1 MLSRERA
8 RKEESWSQLEKMQ
21 DKKQEI
27 MGVITGRVKGGFAVD
42 INGAVAFLP
51 GSQVDLKPIKDISPL
66 LNKSQPMVILKM
78 DKLRGNIV
86 VSRRALLEESRKAD
100 RSKLLSDISEGDKL
114 KGNVK
119 NITDY
124 GVFVDLGGLDG
135 LVHVTDLSWERV
147 NHPSEM
153 FKIGQE
159 IEVIVTKY
167 DTENNRI
174 SLGIKQLTNDPWHDV
189 EEKYKVGN
197 KIKSKIT
204 SIADYGAFMELAKG
218 VEGLIHTSEMS
229 WVNKNVNPNSILE
242 VGKEVEV
249 LILEVDN
256 SKRRISLGLKQCTK
270 NPWEDFSKGRNSG
283 DIIEGIIKNITDFG
297 LFVELTSE
305 LDGLIHLSDL
315 SWEDNGENEIKKYKV
330 GDKVK
335 FKILEIDVNKER
347 VSLGIKQLLEN
358 KNKPDKLVN
367 KIVTG
372 IIEKI
377 ETEKIFVKFNDDE
390 KGFIKKSNLAKIK
403 TEQNT
408 SRFAE
413 GEKIDAKIVRK
424 NKKEGSYELSIKD
437 LEIEEEKE
445 ALKEYGSSSSGASI
459 GDIIGAALEEGKLR
473 APKIK
478 MKRNDILEK
487 YLSRKRSII
496 KRFSISIILIIVISS
511 LYLLSSKNIVYIA
524 SVSVEG
530 IINNPKKILND
541 LEDIGKSTKV
551 KALLVNINSP
561 GGTFVSSKELY
572 DKIKEI
578 SKKMPVVTYMR
589 EMATSGGY
597 LVALGSQKDL
607 VTLAQSPV
615 LLVSF
620 FKQLKLQ
627 SYLKK

>member
-1 MLSRERA
+1 MVENFSEMLESSLSGFRYKEGEIIKGTVLSIVNDTVVVDVGLKSEGRIPLKEFHSPGEDHNVKIGDEFDVYLEKLENKEGEALLSRERA

-21 DKKQEI
+21 DTKQEI

-153 FKIGQE
+153 FQIGQE
-159 IEVIVTKY
+159 IEVMVTKY

-174 SLGIKQLTNDPWHDV
+174 SLGIKQLTDDPWHNV
-189 EEKYKVGN
+189 EEQYKVGN

-204 SIADYGAFMELAKG
+204 SIADYGAFMELSKG

-242 VGKEVEV
+242 VGQEIEV

-256 SKRRISLGLKQCTK
+256 SKRRISLGLKQCTE
-270 NPWEDFSKGRNSG
+270 NPWEDFAKGRKSG
-283 DIIEGIIKNITDFG
+283 DIVEGKIKNITDFG
-297 LFVELTSE
+297 LFVELTQE

-315 SWEDNGENEIKKYKV
+315 SWDDNGENEIKKYNV
-330 GDKVK
+330 GDNVK

-347 VSLGIKQLLEN
+347 VSLGIKQLSEN
-358 KNKPDKLVN
+358 KVKSDKFIN
-367 KIVTG
+367 KIVTS

-377 ETEKIFVKFNDDE
+377 EVEKMLVKFDENE
-390 KGFIKKSNLAKIK
+390 KGFIKKSNLAKVK

-413 GEKIDAKIVRK
+413 GEKIDAKVLRK
-424 NKKEGSYELSIKD
+424 NKKEGIYELSIKD

-459 GDIIGAALEEGKLR
+459 GDIIGAALEEGKT
-473 APKIK
+473 
-478 MKRNDILEK
+478 
-487 YLSRKRSII
+487 
-496 KRFSISIILIIVISS
+496 
-511 LYLLSSKNIVYIA
+511 
-524 SVSVEG
+524 
-530 IINNPKKILND
+530 
-541 LEDIGKSTKV
+541 KSTK
-551 KALLVNINSP
+551 
-561 GGTFVSSKELY
+561 
-572 DKIKEI
+572 DKDE
-578 SKKMPVVTYMR
+578 KK
-589 EMATSGGY
+589 
-597 LVALGSQKDL
+597 
-607 VTLAQSPV
+607 
-615 LLVSF
+615 
-620 FKQLKLQ
+620 
-627 SYLKK
+627 

>member
-1 MLSRERA
+1 MVENFSEMLESSLSDFRYKEGEIIKGTVLSIVNDTVVVDVGLKSEGRIPLREFHSPGEDHNVKIGDEFDVYLEKLENKEGEALLSRERA

-51 GSQVDLKPIKDISPL
+51 GSQVDLKPVKDISPL

-153 FKIGQE
+153 FQIGQE
-159 IEVIVTKY
+159 IEVMVTKY

-174 SLGIKQLTNDPWHDV
+174 SLGIKQLTDDPWHNV
-189 EEKYKVGN
+189 EEQYKVGN

-204 SIADYGAFMELAKG
+204 SIADYGAFMELSKG

-256 SKRRISLGLKQCTK
+256 SKRRISLGLKQCTE
-270 NPWEDFSKGRNSG
+270 NPWEDFAKGKKSG
-283 DIIEGIIKNITDFG
+283 DIVEGKIKNITDFG
-297 LFVELTSE
+297 LFVELTKE

-315 SWEDNGENEIKKYKV
+315 SWEDNGENEIKKYNV
-330 GDKVK
+330 GDNVK

-347 VSLGIKQLLEN
+347 VSLGIKQLSAN
-358 KNKPDKLVN
+358 KGNSDKFIN
-367 KIVTG
+367 KIVTS

-377 ETEKIFVKFNDDE
+377 EIEKMLVKFDENE
-390 KGFIKKSNLAKIK
+390 KGFIKKSNLAKVK

-413 GEKIDAKIVRK
+413 GEKIDAKVLRK
-424 NKKEGSYELSIKD
+424 NKKEGIYELSIKD

-459 GDIIGAALEEGKLR
+459 GDIIGAALEEGKT
-473 APKIK
+473 
-478 MKRNDILEK
+478 
-487 YLSRKRSII
+487 
-496 KRFSISIILIIVISS
+496 
-511 LYLLSSKNIVYIA
+511 
-524 SVSVEG
+524 
-530 IINNPKKILND
+530 
-541 LEDIGKSTKV
+541 KSTK
-551 KALLVNINSP
+551 
-561 GGTFVSSKELY
+561 
-572 DKIKEI
+572 DKDE
-578 SKKMPVVTYMR
+578 KK
-589 EMATSGGY
+589 
-597 LVALGSQKDL
+597 
-607 VTLAQSPV
+607 
-615 LLVSF
+615 
-620 FKQLKLQ
+620 
-627 SYLKK
+627 

>member
-1 MLSRERA
+1 MVENFSEMLESSLSDFRYKEGEIIKGTVLSIVNDTVVVDVGLKSEGRIPLREFHSPGEDHNVKIGDEFDVYLEKLENKEGEALLSRERA

-51 GSQVDLKPIKDISPL
+51 GSQVDLKPVKDISPL

-153 FKIGQE
+153 FQIGQE
-159 IEVIVTKY
+159 IEVMVTKY

-174 SLGIKQLTNDPWHDV
+174 SLGIKQLTDDPWHNV
-189 EEKYKVGN
+189 EEQYKVGN

-204 SIADYGAFMELAKG
+204 SIADYGAFMELSKG

-242 VGKEVEV
+242 VGQEVEV

-256 SKRRISLGLKQCTK
+256 SKRRISLGLKQCTE
-270 NPWEDFSKGRNSG
+270 NPWEDFAKGKKSG
-283 DIIEGIIKNITDFG
+283 DIVEGKIKNITDFG
-297 LFVELTSE
+297 LFVELTKE

-315 SWEDNGENEIKKYKV
+315 SWEDNGENEIKKYNV
-330 GDKVK
+330 GDNVK

-347 VSLGIKQLLEN
+347 VSLGIKQLSAN
-358 KNKPDKLVN
+358 KGNSDKFIN
-367 KIVTG
+367 KIVTS

-377 ETEKIFVKFNDDE
+377 EIEKMLVKFDENE
-390 KGFIKKSNLAKIK
+390 KGFIKKSNLAKVK

-413 GEKIDAKIVRK
+413 GEKIDAKVLRK
-424 NKKEGSYELSIKD
+424 NKKEGIYELSIKD

-459 GDIIGAALEEGKLR
+459 GDIIGAALEEGKT
-473 APKIK
+473 
-478 MKRNDILEK
+478 
-487 YLSRKRSII
+487 
-496 KRFSISIILIIVISS
+496 
-511 LYLLSSKNIVYIA
+511 
-524 SVSVEG
+524 
-530 IINNPKKILND
+530 
-541 LEDIGKSTKV
+541 KSTK
-551 KALLVNINSP
+551 
-561 GGTFVSSKELY
+561 
-572 DKIKEI
+572 DKDE
-578 SKKMPVVTYMR
+578 KK
-589 EMATSGGY
+589 
-597 LVALGSQKDL
+597 
-607 VTLAQSPV
+607 
-615 LLVSF
+615 
-620 FKQLKLQ
+620 
-627 SYLKK
+627 

>member
-1 MLSRERA
+1 LVENFSEMLESSLSDFRYKEGEIIKGTVLSIVNDTVVVDVGLKSEGRIPLKEFHSPGEDHNVKIGDEFDVYLEKLENKEGEALLSRERA

-51 GSQVDLKPIKDISPL
+51 GSQVDLKPVKDISPL

-153 FKIGQE
+153 FQIGQE
-159 IEVIVTKY
+159 IEVMVTKY

-174 SLGIKQLTNDPWHDV
+174 SLGIKQLTDDPWHNV
-189 EEKYKVGN
+189 EEQYKVGN
-197 KIKSKIT
+197 KIKSNIT
-204 SIADYGAFMELAKG
+204 SIADYGAFMELSKG

-242 VGKEVEV
+242 VGQEVEV

-256 SKRRISLGLKQCTK
+256 SKRRISLGLKQCTE
-270 NPWEDFSKGRNSG
+270 NPWEDFAKGKKSG
-283 DIIEGIIKNITDFG
+283 DIVEGKIKNITDFG
-297 LFVELTSE
+297 LFVELTKE

-315 SWEDNGENEIKKYKV
+315 SWEDNGENEIKKYNV
-330 GDKVK
+330 GDNVK

-347 VSLGIKQLLEN
+347 VSLGIKQLSEN
-358 KNKPDKLVN
+358 KGNSDKFIN
-367 KIVTG
+367 KIVTS

-377 ETEKIFVKFNDDE
+377 EVEKMLVKFDENE
-390 KGFIKKSNLAKIK
+390 KGFIKKSNLAKVK

-413 GEKIDAKIVRK
+413 GEKIDAKVLRK
-424 NKKEGSYELSIKD
+424 NKKEGIYELSIKD

-459 GDIIGAALEEGKLR
+459 GDIIGAALEEGKT
-473 APKIK
+473 
-478 MKRNDILEK
+478 
-487 YLSRKRSII
+487 
-496 KRFSISIILIIVISS
+496 
-511 LYLLSSKNIVYIA
+511 
-524 SVSVEG
+524 
-530 IINNPKKILND
+530 
-541 LEDIGKSTKV
+541 KSTK
-551 KALLVNINSP
+551 
-561 GGTFVSSKELY
+561 
-572 DKIKEI
+572 DKDE
-578 SKKMPVVTYMR
+578 KK
-589 EMATSGGY
+589 
-597 LVALGSQKDL
+597 
-607 VTLAQSPV
+607 
-615 LLVSF
+615 
-620 FKQLKLQ
+620 
-627 SYLKK
+627 